1 MNIIRRLLA
10 LIHEDSGKSGQ
21 KQEQEVKNTM
31 TNSSEN
37 LMSVNDTVMLLDEM
51 GGQANTEELLQKA
64 QAEINSSVKHQ
75 TISKCIISGREKGV
89 LDYDKAIEPTEVWT
103 TEREKE
109 LS

>member
-1 MNIIRRLLA
+1 MNIISRLTA
-10 LIHEDSGKSGQ
+10 RIRNDTAKSGQ
-21 KQEQEVKNTM
+21 DQEKEVKNTM

-37 LMSVNDTVMLLDEM
+37 LMSVDDAVMLLDEM
-51 GGQANTEELLQKA
+51 DGQANTEELLQKA
-64 QAEINSSVKHQ
+64 QAEINSDVKQQ

-103 TEREKE
+103 AKRERE